1 MQALG
6 WIIANA
12 RLGWIIA
19 NARLGW
25 IIPNA
30 SSWVNNT
37 KGHIHVLAWL
47 MYSRHSLE
55 LFDEW
60 CQNHG
65 EILYSHHSLELGYC
79 QDDDEILYSGH
90 SLATM
95 RTVQNSKTLAGNIS
109 MLYHWLWVTV
119 GLGDHIYK
127 STTYSKNFCR
137 VSSKYSQSVI
147 IARNYFCHMNYFF
160 VLQNFFIFYM

>member
-1 MQALG
+1 MQA
-6 WIIANA
+6 
-12 RLGWIIA
+12 
-19 NARLGW
+19 LGW

-147 IARNYFCHMNYFF
+147 ISYYYTGFSF
-160 VLQNFFIFYM
+160 VWGLNVVF

>member
-1 MQALG
+1 MQA
-6 WIIANA
+6 
-12 RLGWIIA
+12 
-19 NARLGW
+19 LGW

-37 KGHIHVLAWL
+37 KCHIHVLARL

-65 EILYSHHSLELGYC
+65 EIPYSHHSLELGHC
-79 QDDDEILYSGH
+79 QDDGEILYSGH

-119 GLGDHIYK
+119 GLWDYMYK

-147 IARNYFCHMNYFF
+147 IGNYISKHAFIQWCCEMM
-160 VLQNFFIFYM
+160 QNENCLSLTVEIKAAFIFKA

>member
-12 RLGWIIA
+12 
-19 NARLGW
+19 
-25 IIPNA
+25 
-30 SSWVNNT
+30 SSW
-37 KGHIHVLAWL
+37 
-47 MYSRHSLE
+47 
-55 LFDEW
+55 
-60 CQNHG
+60 CQKHG
-65 EILYSHHSLELGYC
+65 EIPYSHHSLELGHC
-79 QDDDEILYSGH
+79 QDDGEILYSGH

-147 IARNYFCHMNYFF
+147 LGGGECLFF
-160 VLQNFFIFYM
+160 RFT

>member
-1 MQALG
+1 MQA
-6 WIIANA
+6 
-12 RLGWIIA
+12 
-19 NARLGW
+19 LGW

-37 KGHIHVLAWL
+37 KCHIHVLARL

-65 EILYSHHSLELGYC
+65 
-79 QDDDEILYSGH
+79 EILYSGH

-127 STTYSKNFCR
+127 STTYSKKFLQGVLKVLTISDTYVGIR
-137 VSSKYSQSVI
+137 IPKIWQILYKYNRSVGEH
-147 IARNYFCHMNYFF
+147 FMNHILLFYEE
-160 VLQNFFIFYM
+160 FILSDIGM